1 MGGGGAGDRIV
12 LKSLASVLTNLI
24 HIRET
29 QDHQKVFT
37 HFLLVLVVEIA
48 VFSALFHWIML
59 YEGREYSIIT
69 GVYWTFTV
77 MSTLGFGDITF
88 TSDLGRIFSIIVL
101 VSGIVF
107 FLILLPFTF
116 IQHFYLPWMER
127 QKKEMVPRR
136 LPDSIRGHVLI
147 AGTNPIALNLSETLM
162 RYDMKAYL
170 LCSDMQ
176 TALQLLS
183 QGYKAVLGEHDDKET
198 YSKLHAETAASL
210 VVMDTDI
217 RSANIVFSAHE
228 AAPELPIVAGV
239 ESLEAR
245 DILRMAG
252 CSRCFHFYSLLGE
265 ALARRVIHPSHRVSV
280 LGHFGRLVIAE
291 APVMRT
297 PLAGKTLLESGI
309 RHDTGV
315 SVVGV
320 WERGAFSL
328 PRPDTTFGRSTVL
341 MVAGT
346 EEQVRAFNSLLSSTD
361 QDMDARQPATIII
374 GGGRVGLAVARSL
387 SRRGI
392 NALIVD
398 RKQNIDAGSTPVVC
412 GDASDLSLME
422 KAGIRTTPTI
432 IVTTHD
438 DDANIY
444 LTIYCRS
451 LRPDVQIISRASLDR
466 NVNGLHLA
474 GADLVLS
481 LASLVSATVIN
492 LLSPNRLL
500 MLNERL
506 SVFRSTVSENLAGMS
521 LARSGIRGNTR
532 CSVLAVH
539 CPDGT
544 SHINPEAGYV
554 LARGDTIYL
563 IGDNHAQTLYRKYYG
578 IDTDVEAGELRK
590 EPQWKSVV

>member
-1 MGGGGAGDRIV
+1 MTFLHERGAKHNMIV
-12 LKSLASVLTNLI
+12 LRRFFITLCIMIAAYSVI
-24 HIRET
+24 
-29 QDHQKVFT
+29 
-37 HFLLVLVVEIA
+37 
-48 VFSALFHWIML
+48 FHWLME
-59 YEGREYSIIT
+59 YEGKEHSWIT
-69 GVYWTFTV
+69 GVYWTLTV

-88 TSDLGRIFSIIVL
+88 SSDPGRIFSIIVL
-101 VSGIVF
+101 MSGVIF
-107 FLILLPFTF
+107 FLIMMPFTF
-116 IQHFYLPWMER
+116 IQHFYMPWLES
-127 QKKEMVPRR
+127 QKKDMVPRR
-136 LPDSIRGHVLI
+136 LPAGIRGHVLI
-147 AGTNPIALNLSETLM
+147 AGSGPITLNLADDLA
-162 RYDMKAYL
+162 RHGIRRVL
-170 LCSDMQ
+170 LCNDPQ
-176 TALQLLS
+176 TGLDLLD
-183 QGYKAVLGEHDDKET
+183 QGYEVAAGDHDDVKT
-198 YSKLHAETAASL
+198 YQKLHADTAAML

-217 RSANIVFSAHE
+217 RSTNIVFSARE
-228 AAPELPIVAGV
+228 AAPQVVIAAGV
-239 ESLEAR
+239 ENPDAT
-245 DILRMAG
+245 DILRLAG
-252 CSRCFHFYSLLGE
+252 CNRVFQFHNVLGE
-265 ALARRVIHPSHRVSV
+265 AMARRVVRSSQRASIMGR
-280 LGHFGRLVIAE
+280 FGRLVVAE
-291 APVMRT
+291 APVMHSS
-297 PLAGKTLLESGI
+297 LAGKTLLDCSLRERTGI
-309 RHDTGV
+309 N
-315 SVVGV
+315 VVGV
-320 WERGAFSL
+320 WDRGAFQL
-328 PRPDTTFGRSTVL
+328 PGPHTMFTESSVL
-341 MVAGT
+341 VVAGT
-346 EEQVRAFNSLLSSTD
+346 EKQVRTFDRLISEPEKAEMENVPVVIL
-361 QDMDARQPATIII
+361 
-374 GGGRVGLAVARSL
+374 GGGRVGLAVARNL
-387 SRRGI
+387 ARRKI
-392 NALIVD
+392 PAVIVD
-398 RKQNIDAGSTPVVC
+398 RQPHINSGAIPHVH
-412 GDASDLSLME
+412 GDAADLAVLE
-422 KAGIRTTPTI
+422 KAGIRKTRTI
-432 IVTTHD
+432 IITTHD